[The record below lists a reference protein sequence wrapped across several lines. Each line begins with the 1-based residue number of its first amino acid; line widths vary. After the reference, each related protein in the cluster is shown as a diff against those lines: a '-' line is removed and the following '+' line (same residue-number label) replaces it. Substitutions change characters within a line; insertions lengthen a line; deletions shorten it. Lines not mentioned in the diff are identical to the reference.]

1 MGATP
6 QPTNDVDA
14 ASADGLVPPGA
25 SVGASGRAAL
35 QSHTLAI
42 DLTRADGTPVVQAA
56 PAVNGHNGHGR
67 ANGAAPDRSGGR
79 ARTAARKAAKR
90 ERKRAEAAARAAGHL
105 GPGGQADATGSPVK
119 ASKKDRK
126 AAKAAAKESKAARK
140 DGKAAKEAKKD
151 RTARQDAEAA
161 ASTKGRKAAK
171 KDRKAAKRARRAR
184 EADRA
189 GPATTTAGAAP
200 AADGGPDAAAGFL
213 PASSA
218 AGAPQ
223 LATVTA
229 HTAPAPSAHPHDLE
243 RYPADELR
251 HDLLLALV
259 SRAIDDREIA
269 LQKQSRVFFQISGAG
284 HEALLLGLAHELRP
298 GYDWFFPY
306 YRDLALMLGLGISA
320 EQVLLQA
327 VGSADD
333 PASGGRQMP
342 AHWGDRDR
350 NVVTQSSP
358 TGSQCIPAVGCAE
371 AGRYIVR
378 RPDLGLPA
386 HGDEVTYVSLG
397 EGATSEGE
405 FWESLNTACT
415 EHLPVLYV
423 VADNGYAISVPSAEQ
438 SPAPINELVKGF
450 AGLQVWTVD
459 GTDYFAV
466 RRAARSVISHVRA
479 GVGPALI
486 HATVTRPY
494 SHSAADT
501 QSKYRLPHELAWE
514 AESDPIDRLERA
526 LVEGGVLDAAAA
538 ADLRAE
544 ARGIVAAAAKAA
556 LARPRPDTA
565 SVLEHVVAL
574 PDIADPGEV
583 ATGPDGDDVV
593 AMGEAIRRT
602 LHEAMEADER
612 IRVFGED
619 VADARE
625 AIMAD
630 VEGKGGVFGT
640 THGLQ
645 RSFGRARCYNTPLA
659 EANIIGRAVGQGIR
673 GLRPAP
679 EIQFFD
685 YIWPAMQQIRSEAA
699 TIRWRSNGA
708 FTCPTVMRVPI
719 GGYLQGGSIWHS
731 QSGESIF
738 AHIPGLLIAFPSRA
752 SDAAGLL
759 RAAFRCEDPVLFLEH
774 KHLLRQ
780 PYTRDPFPD
789 EGFVV
794 PFGRG
799 RHVTRGTD
807 LTIVTWGATV
817 ERSRLAAEQL
827 ADTDGA
833 SVEVIDLRTLVPWD
847 QDMVA
852 ESLARTSRLL
862 VVHED
867 VVRGGFGGEIAAWAA
882 DQSFWQLDA
891 PIGRVGAKECHVA
904 YAPELEKA
912 ILPQVDDIATAA
924 HRLLCA

>member
-1 MGATP
+1 MAVSGITALQARLRAVDLRSPSGPVVTGSGSDGVQAPISTGADPTRPGSAKLRLADDQGEAEGGATVDTEAGTSVE
-6 QPTNDVDA
+6 QPDHDA
-14 ASADGLVPPGA
+14 AAKAKQGRKGKGRKGKDSDGKA
-25 SVGASGRAAL
+25 
-35 QSHTLAI
+35 
-42 DLTRADGTPVVQAA
+42 
-56 PAVNGHNGHGR
+56 
-67 ANGAAPDRSGGR
+67 GGKK
-79 ARTAARKAAKR
+79 ARKAEAKR
-90 ERKRAEAAARAAGHL
+90 AGKEAAAAAKAAEQDEKRKKSKKRKKHEGAEGARAEEGE
-105 GPGGQADATGSPVK
+105 TSTNK
-119 ASKKDRK
+119 ASKKAR
-126 AAKAAAKESKAARK
+126 AA
-140 DGKAAKEAKKD
+140 
-151 RTARQDAEAA
+151 
-161 ASTKGRKAAK
+161 
-171 KDRKAAKRARRAR
+171 ARRA
-184 EADRA
+184 
-189 GPATTTAGAAP
+189 
-200 AADGGPDAAAGFL
+200 
-213 PASSA
+213 A
-218 AGAPQ
+218 AGALGQ
-223 LATVTA
+223 WAATDGHAGSHAA
-229 HTAPAPSAHPHDLE
+229 HHVSA
-243 RYPADELR
+243 YPADELR
-251 HDLLLALV
+251 RDLLLACV

-306 YRDLALMLGLGISA
+306 YRDLALMLGLGISP

-342 AHWGDRDR
+342 AHWGDRER
-350 NVVTQSSP
+350 HVVTQSSP

-378 RPDLGLPA
+378 RPQLGLPA

-415 EHLPVLYV
+415 EHLPVVFV
-423 VADNGYAISVPSAEQ
+423 VADNGYAISVPSSEQ
-438 SPAPINELVKGF
+438 SPAPINELVRGF
-450 AGLQVWTVD
+450 AGLQVRSID

-466 RRAARSVISHVRA
+466 RRTARKVISHVRA

-486 HATVTRPY
+486 HAKVTRPY

-501 QSKYRLPHELAWE
+501 QSKYRLPREMEWE
-514 AESDPIDRLERA
+514 VKHDPIDRLERT
-526 LVEGGVLDAAAA
+526 LIEGGVVTPEEAAGI
-538 ADLRAE
+538 RVE
-544 ARGIVAAAAKAA
+544 AKQIVAGAAKAA
-556 LARPRPDTA
+556 LAGARPDVR
-565 SVLEHVVAL
+565 SVLDHVVVL
-574 PDIADPGEV
+574 PDIPDPGEV
-583 ATGPDGDDVV
+583 ETGPGGDDVV
-593 AMGEAIRRT
+593 AMGEAIRRA
-602 LHEAMEADER
+602 LHDVMEVDER

-645 RSFGRARCYNTPLA
+645 RSFGRARCYNTPLS
-659 EANIIGRAVGQGIR
+659 EANIIGRAVGQAIR

-780 PYTRDPFPD
+780 PYTRDPFPGP
-789 EGFVV
+789 EHVV
-794 PFGRG
+794 PFGKG
-799 RHVTRGTD
+799 RYVTRGDD

-827 ADTDGA
+827 AETDGA
-833 SVEVIDLRTLVPWD
+833 SVEIIDLRTIVPWD

-852 ESLARTSRLL
+852 ESVSKTSRLL

-867 VVRGGFGGEIAAWAA
+867 VVRGGFGGEIAAWVAE
-882 DQSFWQLDA
+882 QSFWQLDA
-891 PIGRVGAKECHVA
+891 PIGRVGAQECHVA
-904 YAPELEKA
+904 YAPELETA
-912 ILPQVDDIATAA
+912 ILPQPDDIATAA
-924 HRLLCA
+924 HRLLAE